1 MEIIDFA
8 TIPSTMTLVKLDAI
22 THEES
27 QELSEKLPNLLES
40 NQSAQKPE
48 GDHSSE
54 ENPNEEQEKYIKE
67 VLPQIEF
74 SDPEYPLY

>member
-27 QELSEKLPNLLES
+27 QELSEKLPNLLEAS
-40 NQSAQKPE
+40 LGSQKPE
-48 GDHSSE
+48 G
-54 ENPNEEQEKYIKE
+54 
-67 VLPQIEF
+67 
-74 SDPEYPLY
+74 